1 MSSARRYIPVKQ
13 LIGHVPLIVQIADCR
28 GREAQNGNVRISGQK
43 SLDAGAPHFCA
54 VAVELVKNNKVR
66 LDCCELLFGHSHKL
80 CVSKKTNVLW
90 VIAIGSIFE
99 IFQLGLKDLGAGG
112 EPAHGLVRIVLTEL
126 EPDEGFA
133 GTCGMNHGGFS
144 CL

>member
-1 MSSARRYIPVKQ
+1 M
-13 LIGHVPLIVQIADCR
+13 
-28 GREAQNGNVRISGQK
+28 
-43 SLDAGAPHFCA
+43 
-54 VAVELVKNNKVR
+54 ELVQNNEVR
-66 LDCCELLFGHSHKL
+66 LDCCEFLFGHAHEL
-80 CVSKKTNVLW
+80 GVSKETNVLRR
-90 VIAIGSIFE
+90 IAIRSIFE
-99 IFQLGLKDLGAGG
+99 IFQLGLKDIGAGG